1 MEKISTGIVIVAG
14 GSGRR
19 MGSELPKQFLFLG
32 GEPILIR
39 TINRFAK
46 ALPGAP
52 IVVVLPEE
60 QRPFWENLAARF
72 EVAVHTVATG
82 GKERFDS
89 VKSGLEALFQLGE
102 GVELVAIHD
111 GVRPLVSRELIL
123 RCLDCAARN
132 GSAIPAVAA
141 VDSFRRLTDEG
152 SEVVDRSLLRA
163 VQTPQLFDAHLLRR
177 AYRQPFDP
185 AFTDDASVVERL
197 GTKITLCEGERQNLK
212 ITTREDLTI
221 AEALLAAEN
230 EQEDGERID
239 L

>member
-1 MEKISTGIVIVAG
+1 MEKISTGVVLVAG

-32 GEPILIR
+32 GEPILVR
-39 TINRFAK
+39 TINRFSE

-60 QRPFWENLAARF
+60 QIPFWKNLASRF
-72 EVAVHTVATG
+72 EVARHTLAVG

-89 VKSGLEALFQLGE
+89 VKSGLEALWELGE

-111 GVRPLVSRELIL
+111 GVRPLASVELIH
-123 RCLDCAARN
+123 RCVACAARHH
-132 GSAIPAVAA
+132 SAIPVTEA
-141 VDSFRRLTDEG
+141 VDSYRRLTNDEG
-152 SEVVDRSLLRA
+152 GSEIIDRRPLRL
-163 VQTPQLFDAHLLRR
+163 VQTPQVFDAELLRR
-177 AYRQPFDP
+177 AYRQPYEE

-197 GTKITLCEGERQNLK
+197 GEPVTLCTGERSNLK

-221 AEALLAAEN
+221 AEALLAA
-230 EQEDGERID
+230 QDEDDE
-239 L
+239 

>member
-1 MEKISTGIVIVAG
+1 MEQIRTGIVIVAG

-19 MGSELPKQFLFLG
+19 MGSEIPKQFLFLG
-32 GEPILIR
+32 GEPLLVR
-39 TINRFAK
+39 TINRFAE

-60 QRPFWENLAARF
+60 QQAFWKNLSARF
-72 EVAVHTVATG
+72 EVARHTLASG

-89 VKSGLEALFQLGE
+89 VKAGLETLFQLGE

-111 GVRPLVSRELIL
+111 GVRPLISRELIL
-123 RCLDCAARN
+123 RCMACAAEK
-132 GSAIPAVAA
+132 GTAVPVISA
-141 VDSFRRLTDEG
+141 VDSYRRLTAEG

-163 VQTPQLFDAHLLRR
+163 VQTPQVFEAHLLRR
-177 AYRQPFDP
+177 AYRQPFDA

-197 GTKITLCEGERQNLK
+197 GFKVTLCEGDRRNLK
-212 ITTREDLTI
+212 ITTREDLLI
-221 AEALLAAEN
+221 AEALIAEQN
-230 EQEDGERID
+230 DSGDGEGTD